1 MKVRTY
7 LWEGTLLNVRTNEGQ
22 DLQSSL
28 SSHLLET
35 LSAAS

>member
-1 MKVRTY
+1 MRVRTY
-7 LWEGTLLNVRTNEGQ
+7 HSEVPLRNVRTNEGQ

-28 SSHLLET
+28 SSRLLET